1 MKRIIAFLMML
12 CMFLSFTGCAA
23 HASNETEPM
32 TTAAE
37 RAMLDGTAE
46 ELLSEIIAENPVEFM
61 GCVTTLDISDTTDN
75 GTWIIKSNTGLDN
88 AELISEAAL
97 FGPMMGSMAFS
108 MVMVRVKDPANAQTV
123 AQKMRDGVDMRKW
136 ICVEANELM
145 VAGYG
150 DVVMLIMLDNGQGM
164 SAQAFVDAFG
174 TICGGDLDFVIS

>member
-1 MKRIIAFLMML
+1 MKTHIVLLITL
-12 CMFLSFTGCAA
+12 CMLLSFTGCAA
-23 HASNETEPM
+23 HESNETEPM

-37 RAMLDGTAE
+37 SAMLDGTVE

-61 GCVTTLDISDTTDN
+61 GGVTTLDFSDTTDD
-75 GTWIIKSNTGLDN
+75 GTWIIKSNTGLDD
-88 AELISEAAL
+88 AELLSEAAL

-123 AQKMRDGVDMRKW
+123 AQKMKDGIDMRKW

-174 TICGGDLDFVIS
+174 TICGADLDFVIS